1 MDSCDNDVGT
11 SVEEQNIS
19 SVNNGVV
26 ERTFWMDANCYK
38 IPDTGNTII
47 SRRPSVLDYSSPSSA
62 KSSIDCSSKMSNIS
76 LRSPPVRIK
85 GEI

>member
-1 MDSCDNDVGT
+1 MDSCDNDDGI
-11 SVEEQNIS
+11 SVEELNKS
-19 SVNNGVV
+19 DVNNGVG

-38 IPDTGNTII
+38 IPDNTII
-47 SRRPSVLDYSSPSSA
+47 SRRPSVLDSSSPSSA
-62 KSSIDCSSKMSNIS
+62 KSSIECSSKMSNIS